1 MEVNNQFVE
10 EYEKEYF
17 RDGDRSKAIQVKRC
31 GLLRSSRYPEKEI
44 ERILREGIKNA
55 KDVVHILAW
64 KTGKINHKKCTKET
78 PFSYC
83 GRWKEL
89 GECKN
94 WADAPDTVKLWK
106 SQFPI
111 KDIAQYVSD
120 SKNLERWETYIC
132 QDRWFDVLN
141 ELEHQKKERH
151 WKGIGV
157 VYFLTLLYFI
167 SKGKYPIYDQFVD
180 KALNSIY
187 EEEKNVHYRYMPST
201 LPKKEE
207 YLQKLKDRYLCYCMR
222 IEKLKKELDERY
234 QNPTDRSL
242 DRALWVYG
250 HTRR

>member
-1 MEVNNQFVE
+1 M
-10 EYEKEYF
+10 
-17 RDGDRSKAIQVKRC
+17 
-31 GLLRSSRYPEKEI
+31 RSSRYPEKEI

-141 ELEHQKKERH
+141 ELEHQKKE
-151 WKGIGV
+151 GIG
-157 VYFLTLLYFI
+157 
-167 SKGKYPIYDQFVD
+167 
-180 KALNSIY
+180 
-187 EEEKNVHYRYMPST
+187 
-201 LPKKEE
+201 
-207 YLQKLKDRYLCYCMR
+207 
-222 IEKLKKELDERY
+222 KELE
-234 QNPTDRSL
+234 
-242 DRALWVYG
+242 
-250 HTRR
+250 